1 MNKTFFE
8 MVLSDTVF
16 NQTGDTQVC
25 CPFPHTTKNGNLFL
39 EVNPSCGINIEEKV
53 YNCLSCGKH
62 GNEIQFIAD
71 YLELNNMQANT
82 FRNMLDI
89 APDNKAQEWK
99 SRIYNMTISDEQKS
113 YIENK
118 LHLSLDVLKE
128 LEVYIGYKNDERAI
142 GVPTYIY
149 GELLDVSNYRSGRVP
164 KTIRWKNSTS
174 GLICP
179 FDIWRKTPKD
189 KGFTLICA
197 GEKDMLAAR
206 SLGFNAITINGG
218 EGTVPEFFGKEFK
231 GRNVVICYDNDK
243 RGREAGIKVATFL
256 TKYAKRVKNLD
267 ISSVCTEDKEDF
279 WDFFYTHNATKKEF
293 LKLCA
298 ETPNFTVPKEQ
309 TKEYTLAE
317 ATLPE
322 NINKILTSNVQV
334 VANLDAQFMTPIGL
348 EIEKIGTSEK
358 ESENTLNKGEKR
370 FWKLKET
377 NLKDLLYLFD
387 SKLTE
392 SKIKSN
398 IVTQLFKL
406 PEKEV
411 GLKISVLEKNTVYRS
426 TVTDSF
432 ETTDDSKQIIEFN
445 AYSVGFKL
453 ESGKKY
459 KIKYVLVPHPYD
471 GAKLTMIIINAES
484 AEDSVDH
491 FEITEHNK
499 NLLRQFQVKEGQTL
513 DEKMYELIERV
524 KGIVKANYNETL
536 LKTID
541 LWYNTPL
548 QFKVGNSEPIR
559 AIIDGL
565 LVAESRVG
573 KSSTAEALKET
584 YGLGTIVSF
593 AGSSATEAGLIG
605 GSKLINGTYQTK
617 AGIIPQMHKNA
628 IIFEELGKATNDIMR
643 TLTDVRSSN
652 QVRITRVSGYF
663 SMPAMVRM
671 LALTNTKTGKIP
683 KPISSYPNG
692 IEILTDLIGTPEDIA
707 RYDVIC
713 ILGDR
718 GTKQIDPFYKP
729 MEPYS
734 KESYKVRIRWIWSRK
749 PEDVIITKEVYEYT
763 INKANELNTIY
774 DSYIKIFG
782 TEAWKKII
790 RVAIAVAG
798 YTVSTNEDFSKII
811 VKKEHVDYAVNYLVS
826 LYDNT
831 TFRFKEYVDEEKSYA
846 EIDSEGLTNLKNLY
860 SAHAVVLNFLTS
872 NSETNK
878 NNLAAVSGLSS
889 DEFNG
894 LMNSLVKAR
903 FVRFAGNEIRPTQ
916 RFRQGMLQINTR
928 EFELHKLG
936 E

>member
-1 MNKTFFE
+1 
-8 MVLSDTVF
+8 
-16 NQTGDTQVC
+16 
-25 CPFPHTTKNGNLFL
+25 
-39 EVNPSCGINIEEKV
+39 
-53 YNCLSCGKH
+53 
-62 GNEIQFIAD
+62 
-71 YLELNNMQANT
+71 
-82 FRNMLDI
+82 
-89 APDNKAQEWK
+89 
-99 SRIYNMTISDEQKS
+99 
-113 YIENK
+113 
-118 LHLSLDVLKE
+118 
-128 LEVYIGYKNDERAI
+128 
-142 GVPTYIY
+142 
-149 GELLDVSNYRSGRVP
+149 
-164 KTIRWKNSTS
+164 
-174 GLICP
+174 
-179 FDIWRKTPKD
+179 
-189 KGFTLICA
+189 
-197 GEKDMLAAR
+197 
-206 SLGFNAITINGG
+206 
-218 EGTVPEFFGKEFK
+218 
-231 GRNVVICYDNDK
+231 
-243 RGREAGIKVATFL
+243 
-256 TKYAKRVKNLD
+256 
-267 ISSVCTEDKEDF
+267 
-279 WDFFYTHNATKKEF
+279 
-293 LKLCA
+293 
-298 ETPNFTVPKEQ
+298 
-309 TKEYTLAE
+309 
-317 ATLPE
+317 
-322 NINKILTSNVQV
+322 
-334 VANLDAQFMTPIGL
+334 
-348 EIEKIGTSEK
+348 
-358 ESENTLNKGEKR
+358 
-370 FWKLKET
+370 
-377 NLKDLLYLFD
+377 
-387 SKLTE
+387 
-392 SKIKSN
+392 
-398 IVTQLFKL
+398 
-406 PEKEV
+406 
-411 GLKISVLEKNTVYRS
+411 
-426 TVTDSF
+426 
-432 ETTDDSKQIIEFN
+432 
-445 AYSVGFKL
+445 
-453 ESGKKY
+453 
-459 KIKYVLVPHPYD
+459 
-471 GAKLTMIIINAES
+471 
-484 AEDSVDH
+484 
-491 FEITEHNK
+491 
-499 NLLRQFQVKEGQTL
+499 
-513 DEKMYELIERV
+513 
-524 KGIVKANYNETL
+524 
-536 LKTID
+536 
-541 LWYNTPL
+541 
-548 QFKVGNSEPIR
+548 
-559 AIIDGL
+559 
-565 LVAESRVG
+565 
-573 KSSTAEALKET
+573 
-584 YGLGTIVSF
+584 
-593 AGSSATEAGLIG
+593 
-605 GSKLINGTYQTK
+605 
-617 AGIIPQMHKNA
+617 MHKNA

-798 YTVSTNEDFSKII
+798 YTVSTSEDFSKII

-846 EIDSEGLTNLKNLY
+846 EIDNEGLTNLKNLY